1 MKKPVIGI
9 LGVYMK
15 EFAGPSTIAGK
26 PRTYVQQAY
35 PDSVAKNGGIPMVI
49 PFTRDRDLVIESL
62 KLCDGV
68 VAPGGIDADPSF
80 FGEEPHVNLG
90 EVNRELDEMQL
101 TALQYLLEHNVPTL
115 GICRG
120 LQMMNIA
127 TGGTLYQD
135 LGEFPTKVNL
145 HRQTEEPCYP
155 THGVTVTAGSRV
167 AALLGGESIR
177 VNSFHHQAIKDVG
190 KGFTVTAKA
199 SDGVIEAIEH
209 ENGLWLGVQWHP
221 EQMTAG
227 GGIMNALFRDL
238 VEKASK

>member
-1 MKKPVIGI
+1 MKKPVIGL

-15 EFAGPSTIAGK
+15 EFSGATTIAGK
-26 PRTYVQQAY
+26 PRTYVQQSY

-49 PFTRDRDLVIESL
+49 PFTRDMDLVIESL

-101 TALQYLLEHNVPTL
+101 TALQYLLDNNVPTL

-120 LQMMNIA
+120 HQMMNIL

-135 LGEFPTKVNL
+135 LGEFPTKANL
-145 HRQTEEPCYP
+145 HRQTEEPQYP
-155 THGVTVTAGSRV
+155 THSVSVTPGSRV
-167 AALLGGESIR
+167 AQLLGGESIR
-177 VNSFHHQAIKDVG
+177 VNSFHHQAVKDVG
-190 KGFTVTAKA
+190 KGFTVTAV
-199 SDGVIEAIEH
+199 SPDGVIEAIEH
-209 ENGLWLGVQWHP
+209 ENGVWLGVQWHP
-221 EQMTAG
+221 EQMTVG
-227 GGIMNALFRDL
+227 DGIMNALFRDL
-238 VEKASK
+238 VEKSAK